1 MPDAPTPPGPAPR
14 PVVDAALR
22 KVNWS
27 VVYPRVFAFALSRTK
42 SKARA
47 EDLTQDA
54 IRRVYDHEQAPW
66 NPVTAPDV
74 VPILFGLVRRALS
87 DERGSGRVHHEITVM
102 SKSHDVRVT
111 RAVSQIASAI
121 PTPESALATHD
132 LLARRMAALR
142 ARAAAD
148 PLVLSLL
155 SLTEDG
161 VDTAA
166 DQAASLSAP
175 IEDIRR
181 ARRRLFDHVAA
192 VACALPDEDDA
203 PDSDDEVAQ

>member
-1 MPDAPTPPGPAPR
+1 MAAPPDPAAAPPR
-14 PVVDAALR
+14 AVVDAALR
-22 KVNWS
+22 KVAWAS
-27 VVYPRVFAFALSRTK
+27 VYPRVLAFAIARTK

-54 IRRVYDHEQAPW
+54 IRAVYDHELRAW
-66 NPVTAPDV
+66 NPVAAPD
-74 VPILFGLVRRALS
+74 ILPVLLGIVRRNLS
-87 DERGSGRVHHEITVM
+87 NERASGRVHHEITVM

-111 RAVSQIASAI
+111 RAVSQIASSI

-132 LLARRMAALR
+132 LLARRIAALR

-192 VACALPDEDDA
+192 VARALPDEDDA